1 MRLHEIGDQVRQ
13 LLLAVRGKPMEDG
26 SAEPGK
32 HCSIGWLVDVVC
44 SAWLSSLACLSWCT
58 KRAKGRIVR
67 TEVGGKG
74 ESGEAAS
81 TKHSRLVAARG
92 IACRRPVG
100 RSTITWGV
108 LRFIRD
114 FELRKCLTVE
124 GVRWISYCDFTTHPV
139 KKWGFSLG
147 LIRQTR
153 RESKGRLPARS
164 EWLLLK
170 QK

>member
-1 MRLHEIGDQVRQ
+1 MAF
-13 LLLAVRGKPMEDG
+13 LLGQAP
-26 SAEPGK
+26 
-32 HCSIGWLVDVVC
+32 
-44 SAWLSSLACLSWCT
+44 SWCT

-67 TEVGGKG
+67 TEVVGKG

-124 GVRWISYCDFTTHPV
+124 GVRWISYGDFTTHPV

-147 LIRQTR
+147 LIQQTR
-153 RESKGRLPARS
+153 MAWMGPIAQSSG
-164 EWLLLK
+164 
-170 QK
+170 